1 VCCDKPQLTVQWLG
15 QRRTATATTY
25 VRSLCSP
32 CVCADVLCCALQKSG
47 MAEGTVGTIATVVGG
62 LISVGILAYL
72 ALSA

>member
-1 VCCDKPQLTVQWLG
+1 VDDRALC
-15 QRRTATATTY
+15 
-25 VRSLCSP
+25 SLC
-32 CVCADVLCCALQKSG
+32 VDANVLCYALQKSG